1 MHTNILWFRKN
12 LRIHDNPALLRASE
26 SSAERLICVF
36 IYDEIIHY
44 EQHGVQSLGPY
55 RAKFLW
61 DSLIELKQS
70 LQALGND
77 LIILKGDATEV
88 LEDLVEQSNTKT
100 IIAPHE
106 CGYCEQLQDTA
117 IQKFCNLEI
126 VGGATLLNID
136 SLPSE
141 PASLPNSYVLFRR
154 IIETNWD
161 EQPWAVSECCG
172 SPRKLPAQPNN
183 LTLDS
188 VTSDPI
194 DDSCQA
200 SDKAVITFTGGET
213 AALERL
219 NTYLWVGN
227 SLENHKETRNQL
239 LGSNYSSKLA
249 PWLANGCLSAR
260 QVFLE
265 IRRFEK
271 ERFQNESTRWLIC
284 QLLWRDYYHFA
295 SYKHGV
301 DLFLGGGMR
310 GQSCLKKKIAIDEC
324 ETIQKWCHGKTGQR
338 FVDANMTELLQTG
351 FMSNRGRQSVSLYLI
366 RELGLDWRLGAS
378 WFERYLI
385 DFEPC
390 NNYGNWNFQA
400 GVGHDIK
407 KCNGF
412 KIEEEARKHDPEGLY
427 QDYWLGSSS

>member
-12 LRIHDNPALLRASE
+12 LRIHDNPALLKASQ
-26 SSAERLICVF
+26 SSARLVCVF
-36 IYDEIIHY
+36 IYDEVIHY

-61 DSLIELKQS
+61 DSLTTLRES

-77 LIILKGDATEV
+77 LVILKGDAAKE
-88 LEDLVEQSNTKT
+88 LEKLAEQVHAKT

-117 IQKFCNLEI
+117 IKKFCELEI
-126 VGGATLLNID
+126 VGGNTLLEVND
-136 SLPSE
+136 LPSE

-161 EQPWAVSECCG
+161 DKPWAVPSCCDTP
-172 SPRKLPAQPNN
+172 STLPPQPEN
-183 LTLDS
+183 LTFKTIDS
-188 VTSDPI
+188 NPI
-194 DDSCQA
+194 ENSRDA
-200 SDKAVITFTGGET
+200 SNKAAMTFTGGEK
-213 AALERL
+213 AALARL
-219 NTYLWVGN
+219 KHYLWESNG
-227 SLENHKETRNQL
+227 LENYKETRNQL
-239 LGSNYSSKLA
+239 LGSDYSSKLA
-249 PWLANGCLSAR
+249 PWLANGSLSPR
-260 QVFLE
+260 HVYHE
-265 IRRFEK
+265 VRRFET
-271 ERFQNESTRWLIC
+271 ERLQNESTRWLIC

-295 SYKHGV
+295 SYKHGA

-310 GQSCLKKKIAIDEC
+310 GQSCPKKKVSITDSEA
-324 ETIQKWCHGKTGQR
+324 IQKWCHGKTGQR
-338 FVDANMTELLQTG
+338 FVDANMIELLETG
-351 FMSNRGRQSVSLYLI
+351 YMSNRGRQSVALYLI
-366 RELGLDWRLGAS
+366 REQGLDWRLGAS
-378 WFERYLI
+378 WFEHYLL

-400 GVGHDIK
+400 GIGHDIK

-412 KIEEEARKHDPEGLY
+412 KIEDEARKHDPKNLY